1 MATPGAGAHPLAI
14 QEPNLYLESTK
25 AHRRAYSW
33 GQNDTDDGGEGDWE
47 AQSTPDEEQ
56 PGEEEAEQ
64 QQREEQDDSNDRDPQ
79 QEQNEGVVW
88 SSPTDDESLSGGA
101 ILAASWYA
109 QHRR

>member
-25 AHRRAYSW
+25 AHQRAYSW